1 MVKVGYTEF
10 SYGYAFTENLIRS
23 SAAAPAGAPVFPNL
37 VQEATLGY
45 DVHIDLPGKP
55 QFFQFKLPEHMKRNN
70 VFEFTSYVCP
80 KLSAPFFRIAL
91 MRRDLSDQHKH
102 LLDLETT
109 YPDAV
114 FYVAPHL
121 SGTHQFNNSYN
132 KAEVAKD
139 SVYISPQ
146 DIGALPDDKVHTIAY
161 KANLNVAYFCSEPRE
176 IPAKSFSDVEKTISS
191 QLAETTVPISRT
203 AAEVRKAV
211 LEFATPAMRDAAV
224 GLEQRILARMTTMTV
239 TATPDPLV
247 AQTAADILVAREVS
261 RVSLGLDLVFA
272 QPG

>member
-23 SAAAPAGAPVFPNL
+23 SATAPAGAPVFPNL

-45 DVHIDLPGKP
+45 DVNINRPGQP
-55 QFFQFKLPEHMKRNN
+55 QFFQFKLPEHMKRSN
-70 VFEFTSYVCP
+70 VFELTNYVCP

-91 MRRDLSDQHKH
+91 MRRDLSDQHEN
-102 LLDLETT
+102 LRNLETA
-109 YPDAV
+109 YPNAV

-121 SGTHQFNNSYN
+121 TGTHQFNNSYN

-139 SVYISPQ
+139 SVYISPR
-146 DIGALPDDKVHTIAY
+146 DIGPLPDDKVHTIAY
-161 KANLNVAYFCSEPRE
+161 KAGLNVAYFCSDPRE
-176 IPAKSFSDVEKTISS
+176 ISAKSFSDIEKTIADR
-191 QLAETTVPISRT
+191 LAEATAPISKT
-203 AAEVRKAV
+203 AAEVRNAV
-211 LEFATPAMRDAAV
+211 MEFATPVVRHAAV
-224 GLEQRILARMTTMTV
+224 GLGARVLARAAATPP

-247 AQTAADILVAREVS
+247 AQTTADILVAREVS

-272 QPG
+272 QLG